1 MEDKAPHC
9 GVTHVSAT
17 TEPLQEKDEKEE
29 EEKEKKT
36 GSMCVEA
43 ERIRERR
50 VNNVKSEE
58 ITVLGAL
65 AFQKGTRGQVHV

>member
-9 GVTHVSAT
+9 GVTHVS
-17 TEPLQEKDEKEE
+17 EPLQEKDGEN
-29 EEKEKKT
+29 EEKKKRKKA

-43 ERIRERR
+43 GHVCEQR
-50 VNNVKSEE
+50 VNNVKSRE

-65 AFQKGTRGQVHV
+65 AFQKETRGQVHV